1 MVILLKR
8 ALFKIARSPV
18 SGMFVGFSFTY
29 LTALMPVDKLA
40 ENERAIVFRHPAPM
54 GKVHWLGVPKMRL
67 PSLAAL
73 DLTDGETRACVTA
86 VFQALALA
94 AEGEG
99 VRPYTI
105 LVNGGAYQE
114 VPQIHFHLLQDG
126 AVYEPFLPPGN
137 EVGWAYGQAVAYPHP
152 RSNEPFHVIIAANA
166 PSAPLP
172 ALDLAQPA
180 VQTQLLDCLAL
191 AQQVAAR
198 QNMTA
203 FRLLTYCGYA
213 TVDPGLTFHLMG

>member
-1 MVILLKR
+1 MLKR
-8 ALFKIARSPV
+8 ALFKIARSPAA
-18 SGMFVGFSFTY
+18 GAFIGFAFAH
-29 LTALMPVDKLA
+29 LTGLMPVEKLV
-40 ENERAIVFRHPAPM
+40 ENERAVVLRHPAPV
-54 GKVHWLGVPKMRL
+54 GEVHWLGAPKMRL

-73 DLTDGETRACVTA
+73 DLADGETRACVTA

-99 VRPYTI
+99 IRPYTI
-105 LVNGGAYQE
+105 LVNGGAYQD

-126 AVYEPFLPPGN
+126 MAYEPVLPPGN

-152 RSNEPFHVIIAANA
+152 RSDESFHVIIAVNA

-180 VQTQLLDCLAL
+180 AQAQLLDCLAL